1 MENVRVRER
10 TKMKSH
16 KCRAIY
22 LTLYSTSIKLILKK
36 KKTKNELFLHTIQ
49 LLYFYTMLLHVVMSL
64 FRYVINNCVLKER
77 LVTGL
82 YSMR

>member
-36 KKTKNELFLHTIQ
+36 TKNELFLHTIQ
-49 LLYFYTMLLHVVMSL
+49 LLYSHTTLLHVVMSL